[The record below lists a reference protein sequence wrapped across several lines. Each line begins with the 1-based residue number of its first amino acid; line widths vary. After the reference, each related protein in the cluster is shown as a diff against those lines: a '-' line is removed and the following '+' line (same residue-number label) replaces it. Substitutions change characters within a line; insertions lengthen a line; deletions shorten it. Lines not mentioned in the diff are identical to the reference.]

1 MDVEINQ
8 KTGKNISR
16 HLNGIATRTQQVDST
31 NYNNKKQSRK
41 CLSSVAGPEQ
51 QLEQIA
57 IERSASKS

>member
-31 NYNNKKQSRK
+31 NYNKKNNHENVCHLLQDLNNKNKQT
-41 CLSSVAGPEQ
+41 
-51 QLEQIA
+51 A
-57 IERSASKS
+57 IY